1 MTVSWSFGPSGALQ
15 AMQDATRTRT
25 ARVTRRVRAGACAA
39 LSATAADCQRALL
52 PLPPMLLSSS
62 PLFLLLLFLLLLLLL
77 RMTCCAAWLGVQT
90 RLCERAA
97 LEAVLSLSWH
107 SRRSQQQLRSPR
119 ARVRVVHL
127 SVH

>member
-62 PLFLLLLFLLLLLLL
+62 PLFLLLLLLLL